1 MWAVKKK
8 IICKQSVTSRKTLL
22 HMRKRLCMMFV
33 FEIFNLTSMYMH
45 HYSFNVP
52 CKSHFVIPEA
62 LCNNSLSHFVI
73 ADIVCN
79 NSLSQFVI
87 ADTVC
92 NNSLLQFVI
101 ADTVCNN
108 SLSQLVILDAF
119 CNTCR
124 TF

>member
-45 HYSFNVP
+45 QYSFNVP
-52 CKSHFVIPEA
+52 CKSHFVILDA
-62 LCNNSLSHFVI
+62 LCNNGLSYFVT

-92 NNSLLQFVI
+92 NNSLSQFVI
-101 ADTVCNN
+101 SDTVCNN
-108 SLSQLVILDAF
+108 SLSQLVILDVF
-119 CNTCR
+119 CNTCG
-124 TF
+124 TL